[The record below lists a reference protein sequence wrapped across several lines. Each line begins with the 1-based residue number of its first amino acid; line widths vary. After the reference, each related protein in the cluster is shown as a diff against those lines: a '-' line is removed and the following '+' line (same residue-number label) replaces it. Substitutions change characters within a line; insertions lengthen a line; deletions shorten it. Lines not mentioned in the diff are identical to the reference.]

1 MHLECVDIVAI
12 YARIESCVHV
22 VITEHSTSTIATTPH
37 PKTAI
42 QLPGGVPVLRRHFK
56 RNWLAR
62 HVAYYTAGGG

>member
-42 QLPGGVPVLRRHFK
+42 PVAEWCASF
-56 RNWLAR
+56 A
-62 HVAYYTAGGG
+62 ASFQA